1 MTSEDRSEFVMWLKK
16 TMDRTG
22 WTQEEFAE
30 RAEMRYSTL
39 NTYCTG
45 KSKPSIENL
54 RGLADAS
61 GTSLRSLLIMNKYMR
76 QSDFRQPN
84 KLDVQEEELLH
95 WFRLIPRNRRE
106 MVVAMLRS
114 GVHSIGGPNESEADN
129 NTDTPQPRA
138 AI

>member
-1 MTSEDRSEFVMWLKK
+1 MTSEDKAEFVQWLKK

-30 RAEMRYSTL
+30 RADMRYSTL

-61 GTSLRSLLIMNKYMR
+61 GTSLRSLLVMNKYMR
-76 QSDFRQPN
+76 QSDFREPN

-95 WFRLIPRNRRE
+95 WFRQIPRSRRE

-114 GVHSIGGPNESEADN
+114 GVHSITGPDSNEVDN
-129 NTDTPQPRA
+129 NKRNPPQH
-138 AI
+138 